1 MKILETEDIKYN
13 LIDRIGNGGTCSV
26 YKGYPLEDP
35 STLYAIKIFKEQNK
49 KFFDKE
55 ISIHYMLEDINL
67 FLSLK
72 KSGIGYIHYQP
83 IL

>member
-1 MKILETEDIKYN
+1 MKILETEDIKYK

-35 STLYAIKIFKEQNK
+35 STQFAIKIFKEENK

-55 ISIHYMLEDINL
+55 ISIHNMLEDINL
-67 FLSLK
+67 F
-72 KSGIGYIHYQP
+72 
-83 IL
+83 

>member
-55 ISIHYMLEDINL
+55 YQYITC
-67 FLSLK
+67 LK
-72 KSGIGYIHYQP
+72 
-83 IL
+83 ILTFFYP